1 LAPAPIP
8 VRRVVVEGYREWYT
22 KEREVIETIEVI
34 ESIKEATVSE
44 EAAIE
49 ALIEEKAVIP
59 IEKIEVIESIQE
71 ATVSEEAQRRRLA
84 LLEQASGLRQRAAM
98 QVVSIVFE
106 GWEATIAEGPNR
118 RKRQADIRR
127 VPV

>member
-1 LAPAPIP
+1 MCHGTLARIIADVTPLPAVWSPFLAPAPIP

-49 ALIEEKAVIP
+49 A
-59 IEKIEVIESIQE
+59 
-71 ATVSEEAQRRRLA
+71 
-84 LLEQASGLRQRAAM
+84 
-98 QVVSIVFE
+98 
-106 GWEATIAEGPNR
+106 
-118 RKRQADIRR
+118 
-127 VPV
+127 

>member
-1 LAPAPIP
+1 MAPAPLP
-8 VRRVVVEGYREWYT
+8 VCRVVVEGYREWYT

-59 IEKIEVIESIQE
+59 IEKIEVIEPIKE
-71 ATVSEEAQRRRLA
+71 ATVSEEATIEAVIPIEAAKPLIEA
-84 LLEQASGLRQRAAM
+84 ASAIEAAHCP
-98 QVVSIVFE
+98 
-106 GWEATIAEGPNR
+106 AP
-118 RKRQADIRR
+118 ADKAFD
-127 VPV
+127 